1 MITHGTMDLV
11 CTPARDI
18 PGVGIHNE
26 PILVEIAVDRQKI
39 LEMIS

>member
-11 CTPARDI
+11 CTPIRDI
-18 PGVGIHNE
+18 VGMGIHNE
-26 PILVEIAVDRQKI
+26 SILVEIGVDRQKI

>member
-1 MITHGTMDLV
+1 MIVHGTMDLV

-18 PGVGIHNE
+18 PGVGIYNE
-26 PILVEIAVDRQKI
+26 PLLAEMVAGRQKI